1 MSAQSNHPA
10 PKALPALHGAPLL
23 IKREDELDWPEDQR
37 MFYVLAADGLFVARN
52 HEFFRSCVPARQG
65 PSELA
70 DLAPFVDCNFP
81 IIPQAIFEQVV
92 GFFDRIAALH
102 NSEASVLLA
111 WDRDEEC
118 VRVVVPEQTAT
129 VTRYYDGYQHAI
141 GLFYHPPTDLPSSWV
156 VFGDIHSHVNMSA
169 YSSVTDVKDEAYS
182 AGLHLVVG
190 RIYRQDPEFHVEV
203 VVDGQRFELELH
215 EVVEG
220 YEERNPD
227 IPEEWVGRVTIEA
240 SAPWWKGSEGNT
252 GSSWSG
258 KSGSCGTSAYESGQD
273 Q

>member
-1 MSAQSNHPA
+1 MEYASGSSAPPCVRAPEGTKCRSRNAVASSSCPAPGRARAEHPA
-10 PKALPALHGAPLL
+10 RRPAPGPLP
-23 IKREDELDWPEDQR
+23 
-37 MFYVLAADGLFVARN
+37 
-52 HEFFRSCVPARQG
+52 
-65 PSELA
+65 
-70 DLAPFVDCNFP
+70 CNFP

-220 YEERNPD
+220 YEERNSD
-227 IPEEWVGRVTIEA
+227 IPEEWIGRVTIEA
-240 SAPWWKGSEGNT
+240 SAPWWKGSDGDT